1 MPTPYTVGD
10 TAPNLTG
17 TINADGTGASGTAHV
32 ARPDG
37 TVFSH
42 SVTFSSPTPTLTSW
56 SMVLVAGDLNQ
67 AGVYRV
73 EVEVLFS
80 NGKIQ
85 TFYFD
90 GDGQYSNFPV
100 RDQIA

>member
-1 MPTPYTVGD
+1 MATPYTVGD

-17 TINADGTGASGTAHV
+17 TINADGTGAAGVAHV

-37 TVFSH
+37 SVFSH
-42 SVTFSSPTPTLTSW
+42 TVTFSSPTPTLTSW

-67 AGVYRV
+67 AGTYRV
-73 EVEVLFS
+73 EVEVTFS

-90 GDGQYSNFPV
+90 SDGQFSNFTV
-100 RDQIA
+100 RDQIG

>member
-1 MPTPYTVGD
+1 MRTVGD

-17 TINADGTGASGTAHV
+17 TFAADGTAASAVANV

-42 SVTFSSPTPTLTSW
+42 AVVLTNPTPSSTAW
-56 SMVLVAGDLNQ
+56 SMPFSDGDLNQ

-73 EVEVLFS
+73 ELQVTF
-80 NGKIQ
+80 GGGGGTQ

-90 GDGQYSNFPV
+90 ADGQYNYFPV